1 MTGTTS
7 NIIEPQD
14 ENVGSPHSK
23 SDSREVMPAHGEP
36 PAIDQGGELLA
47 TESSDN
53 GGQADQGEAANT
65 VEATAV
71 AGEAQPVVVAEGGIG
86 GEHHQM
92 TEENS
97 GECPTEGEGA
107 TKILASKQQVGEGL
121 DPHFWQ
127 GERWI
132 TTGSN
137 HYRGWGSQTGGTS
150 LWQLLTATALESEIR
165 DYMIEL
171 PEVDE

>member
-7 NIIEPQD
+7 NIIKLQD
-14 ENVGSPHSK
+14 ENVGSPSSK
-23 SDSREVMPAHGEP
+23 SDLREVMPTCGEP
-36 PAIDQGGELLA
+36 PAIDQGVELLA

-53 GGQADQGEAANT
+53 GGQADQGEAANI

-86 GEHHQM
+86 SEHHQM

-97 GECPTEGEGA
+97 GECLTEGDGA
-107 TKILASKQQVGEGL
+107 TTILASKQQVGEVMTYIHMHNMWQIHCDHFCPQDLSAIGL
-121 DPHFWQ
+121 LQ
-127 GERWI
+127 IG
-132 TTGSN
+132 
-137 HYRGWGSQTGGTS
+137 
-150 LWQLLTATALESEIR
+150 

-171 PEVDE
+171 PKVDE